1 MEVYSQERRIQ
12 VGGGVHNSISSQCE
26 MQGGRL
32 WCAQLLA
39 CNQWQSIPHLGE
51 SITMLVVLISVN
63 HTSCRVKRTSSTKW
77 KPFCAQHHRTQFPL
91 LICIEVIH
99 FPIDEVYQ

>member
-1 MEVYSQERRIQ
+1 MKVHSQERIMQ
-12 VGGGVHNSISSQCE
+12 VGSAHNSISSQCE
-26 MQGGRL
+26 MQDGRL
-32 WCAQLLA
+32 CCARLLA

-51 SITMLVVLISVN
+51 PITMLVVLISVN

-99 FPIDEVYQ
+99 FRMDRVYQ